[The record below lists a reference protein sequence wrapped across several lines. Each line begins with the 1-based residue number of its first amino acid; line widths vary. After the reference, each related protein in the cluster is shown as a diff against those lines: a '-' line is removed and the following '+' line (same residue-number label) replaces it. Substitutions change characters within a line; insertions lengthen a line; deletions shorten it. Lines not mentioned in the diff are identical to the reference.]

1 MNQLNLFIHGRPIP
15 STSAET
21 IPVLD
26 KATGE
31 TVALATESG
40 RDDITAALESAQSAF
55 EGWRRMPAQERAA
68 LLHRAAEAVR
78 AEAGPLA
85 QLLTTE
91 VGKPLAGAMR
101 EVQAVA
107 TLLDFFA
114 EEGLRIRGEIPQLNL
129 PDERVFIVKEPV
141 GVVVAIVPSNYPLIL
156 LSWKLGAALAAG
168 CTLVAK
174 PSEDTPLATLRLAEI
189 LAGAGLPP
197 GVFNVVTGYG
207 QTVGKALVEH
217 PIPRKIAFTGGVE
230 TGKKISALATQTN
243 KRVTLELGGQCPALV
258 ADDADLEVAVPAL
271 VKHSFDNAG
280 QYCYRINRM
289 YVQAGIF
296 TEFTERLAL
305 ATRKLKVGSGRD
317 PVSFMGPLVNERLF
331 HKSMAHI
338 QDALDRGARLLSGGQ
353 RLTGPEFD
361 GGFFLLPTILTGTDH
376 SMLVMTEETF
386 GPVVGVMRV
395 ESLEEAIV
403 HANNSRYGLAAYV
416 FTQNLANALK
426 AAERIEAGSVWINDI
441 HRSYNEAPFGG
452 FKESGLGREK
462 SHYGL
467 DEYLE
472 LKTIYLSL

>member
-189 LAGAGLPP
+189 LAGADCRR
-197 GVFNVVTGYG
+197 
-207 QTVGKALVEH
+207 A
-217 PIPRKIAFTGGVE
+217 
-230 TGKKISALATQTN
+230 S
-243 KRVTLELGGQCPALV
+243 
-258 ADDADLEVAVPAL
+258 
-271 VKHSFDNAG
+271 
-280 QYCYRINRM
+280 
-289 YVQAGIF
+289 
-296 TEFTERLAL
+296 
-305 ATRKLKVGSGRD
+305 
-317 PVSFMGPLVNERLF
+317 
-331 HKSMAHI
+331 
-338 QDALDRGARLLSGGQ
+338 
-353 RLTGPEFD
+353 LT
-361 GGFFLLPTILTGTDH
+361 
-376 SMLVMTEETF
+376 S
-386 GPVVGVMRV
+386 
-395 ESLEEAIV
+395 
-403 HANNSRYGLAAYV
+403 
-416 FTQNLANALK
+416 
-426 AAERIEAGSVWINDI
+426 
-441 HRSYNEAPFGG
+441 
-452 FKESGLGREK
+452 
-462 SHYGL
+462 
-467 DEYLE
+467 
-472 LKTIYLSL
+472 

>member
-1 MNQLNLFIHGRPIP
+1 M
-15 STSAET
+15 
-21 IPVLD
+21 
-26 KATGE
+26 
-31 TVALATESG
+31 
-40 RDDITAALESAQSAF
+40 
-55 EGWRRMPAQERAA
+55 
-68 LLHRAAEAVR
+68 
-78 AEAGPLA
+78 
-85 QLLTTE
+85 
-91 VGKPLAGAMR
+91 
-101 EVQAVA
+101 
-107 TLLDFFA
+107 
-114 EEGLRIRGEIPQLNL
+114 
-129 PDERVFIVKEPV
+129 
-141 GVVVAIVPSNYPLIL
+141 
-156 LSWKLGAALAAG
+156 
-168 CTLVAK
+168 
-174 PSEDTPLATLRLAEI
+174 
-189 LAGAGLPP
+189 
-197 GVFNVVTGYG
+197 TGYG
-207 QTVGKALVEH
+207 QTVGKAGRA
-217 PIPRKIAFTGGVE
+217 PDPRKIALPVASKPARRF
-230 TGKKISALATQTN
+230 SALGHPDQQAGYA
-243 KRVTLELGGQCPALV
+243 ELGGQCPALV